1 MRSFNKKMRN
11 SQQKVRQEAM
21 HRVPFHGLPRS
32 PGPCPVVQFSQYT
45 IQKERER
52 EQDSKRGRERGGA
65 VTKGGIQ

>member
-21 HRVPFHGLPRS
+21 HRAPFHGLPRS

-45 IQKERER
+45 IHRKR
-52 EQDSKRGRERGGA
+52 EQDSKRGGERGG
-65 VTKGGIQ
+65 KP